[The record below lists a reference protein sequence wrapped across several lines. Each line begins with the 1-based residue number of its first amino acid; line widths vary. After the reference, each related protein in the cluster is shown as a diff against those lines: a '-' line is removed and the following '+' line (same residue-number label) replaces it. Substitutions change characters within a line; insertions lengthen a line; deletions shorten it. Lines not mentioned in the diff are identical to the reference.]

1 MYEEM
6 SLSNAFPNMNLK
18 RAILPVTVIFFCHF
32 VTLKPCE
39 SLAFKLLEI
48 LQDFFQ

>member
-18 RAILPVTVIFFCHF
+18 RAILPVTVIFF
-32 VTLKPCE
+32 VI
-39 SLAFKLLEI
+39 LLPWNPVKA
-48 LQDFFQ
+48 